1 MTPMEILNKIVEA
14 ESNARRV
21 FQEAESLEKGFDDYV
36 NKHIEEL
43 RAQHF
48 DRAEQAIAQARQ
60 QETARAEQEMEQLK
74 ERLSQELKEVAR
86 LFDSRREDIVSH
98 IFRLVVNTDA

>member
-14 ESNARRV
+14 ESNARQV

-36 NKHIEEL
+36 NKHIEDL
-43 RAQHF
+43 RTQYF
-48 DRAEQAIAQARQ
+48 DRAEEAITQARQ
-60 QETARAEQEMEQLK
+60 QEAARAEQEIAGLE
-74 ERLSQELKEVAR
+74 ERLSQEMREESKH
-86 LFDSRREDIVSH
+86 FDSRREDIVSH